1 MMRIV
6 VGFDGSEGARE
17 ALVWAAG
24 AARALELPLHVLSA
38 WKQPSDAVVAFE
50 PGTLPSVEEAQ
61 RLVEVRLRAAVDE
74 IIRDEPLEV
83 STEVVRRSAVRALL
97 GAAADAA
104 MVVVGSRGLGGF
116 RGLLVGSVSRQVCEY
131 APCPVTVIHRVG
143 DRPVRPRTVVVGVD
157 GSEDAQRAL
166 EFAADLVARTGAQL
180 VVANATGPHDPP
192 EPAAIPQAVDLAAR
206 RAWVEEW
213 CEPLREAGIAYHV
226 AVLRGDP
233 RTALLDAARD
243 RDADLIVVGSRGRG
257 RIATLLLGS
266 VATALAQQGT
276 IPVTIVPHAGRGDI
290 VPLM

>member
-1 MMRIV
+1 MRIV

-38 WKQPSDAVVAFE
+38 WKQPSDAVVAVE
-50 PGTLPSVEEAQ
+50 PGILPSVEEAQ

-74 IIRDEPLEV
+74 LICDEPLEV

-116 RGLLVGSVSRQVCEY
+116 QGLLVGSVSRQLCEY

-143 DRPVRPRTVVVGVD
+143 DRPVRLRTIVAGVD

-166 EFAADLVARTGAQL
+166 EFAADLVARTGAEL
-180 VVANATGPHDPP
+180 VVANATGPQDPP
-192 EPAAIPQAVDLAAR
+192 EPAAPQAVDLAAR
-206 RAWVEEW
+206 REWVEEW
-213 CEPLREAGIAYHV
+213 CEPLRQAGIAYHV

-233 RTALLDAARD
+233 RTAVLDAARD
-243 RDADLIVVGSRGRG
+243 RAADLIVVGSRGRG
-257 RIATLLLGS
+257 RIAT
-266 VATALAQQGT
+266 QGT
-276 IPVTIVPHAGRGDI
+276 IPVTIVPHARRGDI
-290 VPLM
+290 VPLT